1 MISQSPNPDIPAG
14 RLKVTRQQADFKL
27 SRQIRMG
34 DDLVNTFY
42 SSPGTLNYGIERY
55 EAWDKYNQ
63 ALLRDIFED
72 GLPILR
78 HYLNQRGRL
87 NLLAYDSLA
96 KQAVDFKEHI
106 GKVVELIDDIKDKLF
121 LYDDPNIATVDVS
134 EGISAKEQRAALT
147 AQATN
152 EVFVVHGRDERWKH
166 EVSRFLENGGARA
179 IILHEQV
186 SAGRTVVE
194 KLEEYSKVAY
204 AVVLLTPD
212 DLGGPRET
220 DASDMRPR
228 ARQNVILELGYFL
241 ALVGRDRVCALYLE
255 GVEMPSDYAGVLYVR
270 LDDSGGW
277 KLELSRELRAA
288 GIPFS

>member
-1 MISQSPNPDIPAG
+1 M
-14 RLKVTRQQADFKL
+14 
-27 SRQIRMG
+27 
-34 DDLVNTFY
+34 
-42 SSPGTLNYGIERY
+42 
-55 EAWDKYNQ
+55 
-63 ALLRDIFED
+63 
-72 GLPILR
+72 
-78 HYLNQRGRL
+78 
-87 NLLAYDSLA
+87 
-96 KQAVDFKEHI
+96 
-106 GKVVELIDDIKDKLF
+106 
-121 LYDDPNIATVDVS
+121 
-134 EGISAKEQRAALT
+134 
-147 AQATN
+147 
-152 EVFVVHGRDERWKH
+152 HGRDERWKH

-220 DASDMRPR
+220 DISDMRLR

-255 GVEMPSDYAGVLYVR
+255 GVEMPSDYAGVFYVR